1 MCNAWN
7 HSLDCSCGWGGMGH
21 SGRRTFGNGP
31 IFNIPPK
38 FKSYSELVKSC
49 TNPNAKCPVCGDPV
63 FFYRSPSN
71 GRVFFDELG
80 PPWPKHPCTSTFYT
94 PVLINN
100 SSDSLLSSPNLN
112 FFDDKEWKP
121 FLLEGILRVDQT
133 NNIYEIV
140 GLLRDKKLTFYT
152 AIEGITSDFPFFIK
166 ESDSEVRLLT
176 FKVDSSRNNIFEFV
190 VKRYRSELIPNRL
203 DNYESK
209 KKRVLN
215 FNTLSPSQIS
225 NPKPSGKNKPKNN
238 ARIKQRKQ
246 TVILGAKFKQSAP
259 KPAGKL
265 QDQLSKIKKDL
276 LKV

>member
-1 MCNAWN
+1 
-7 HSLDCSCGWGGMGH
+7 MGH